1 MQKNLT
7 NGNITKSLLLFAIP
21 MILGNLLQQTYNNAD
36 TLIVGRFIGTH
47 ALAAVGSS
55 FSLMTFLTSIFL
67 GLCMGSGTV
76 FSIRFGQGET
86 EKMREDVFVSFVLI
100 AGITLTLNIV
110 VFLLLDPILHL
121 LQIPGEVY
129 AMMKDYLMVIFW
141 GIPAVFLYNYFASLL
156 RALGNSAVPLVFL
169 GISVVLN
176 ISFDLLFVIGFQ
188 WGIKGAAAATVLS
201 QYVSGVGIGIFA
213 MIKYP
218 YIWPNRAHMRVRKG
232 VLGEICH
239 FSLLTCVQQSVMNLG
254 ILMVQGI
261 VNSFGTAVMAA
272 FAAAVKID
280 SFAYMPVQDFGN
292 AFSTFIAQNHGAG
305 KTERIRLGV
314 KSAVLTAMGFSAAVS
329 VVVFLF
335 AEPLM
340 MIFVSAKETKILQ
353 IGVQYLRIEGSF
365 YFGIGLLFLLYGYYR
380 AVEKPGMSVVLTG
393 VSLGLRVLLAYVLS
407 SNPALGVIGIWVSV
421 PIGWILADL
430 TGAVYY
436 FYLKKKESGCGR
448 IRQS

>member
-21 MILGNLLQQTYNNAD
+21 MILGNLLQQTYNIVD

-100 AGITLTLNIV
+100 AGITLTLNVV

-129 AMMKDYLMVIFW
+129 AMMKDYLMVIFG

-156 RALGNSAVPLVFL
+156 RALGNSVVPLVFL

-188 WGIKGAAAATVLS
+188 WGIKGAAAATVMS
-201 QYVSGVGIGIFA
+201 QYVSGVGIGIFT

-218 YIWPNRAHMRVRKG
+218 YIWPNRTHMRVRKC

-292 AFSTFIAQNHGAG
+292 AFATFIAQNHGAG

-335 AEPLM
+335 AKPLM

-430 TGAVYY
+430 TGVVYY
-436 FYLKKKESGCGR
+436 FYLKKKESGRGR

>member
-21 MILGNLLQQTYNNAD
+21 MILGNLLQQTYNIVD

-100 AGITLTLNIV
+100 AGITLTLNVV

-188 WGIKGAAAATVLS
+188 WGIKGAAAATVIS
-201 QYVSGVGIGIFA
+201 QYVSGVGIGIFT

-218 YIWPNRAHMRVRKG
+218 YIWPNRAHMRVRKC

-292 AFSTFIAQNHGAG
+292 AFATFIAQNHGAG

-335 AEPLM
+335 AKPLM

-430 TGAVYY
+430 TGVVYY
-436 FYLKKKESGCGR
+436 FYLKKKESGRGG

>member
-21 MILGNLLQQTYNNAD
+21 MILGNLLQQTYNIVD

-100 AGITLTLNIV
+100 AGITLTLNVV

-169 GISVVLN
+169 GISAVLN

-188 WGIKGAAAATVLS
+188 WGIKGAAAATVMS
-201 QYVSGVGIGIFA
+201 QYVSGVGIGIFT

-218 YIWPNRAHMRVRKG
+218 YIWPNRTHMRVRKC

-335 AEPLM
+335 AKPLM

-430 TGAVYY
+430 TGVVYY
-436 FYLKKKESGCGR
+436 FYLKKKESGRGR

>member
-21 MILGNLLQQTYNNAD
+21 MILGNLLQQTYNIVD

-76 FSIRFGQGET
+76 FSIRFGQRET

-100 AGITLTLNIV
+100 AGITLTLNVV

-156 RALGNSAVPLVFL
+156 RALGNSVVPLVFL

-188 WGIKGAAAATVLS
+188 WGIKGAAAATVMS
-201 QYVSGVGIGIFA
+201 QYVSGVGIGIFT

-218 YIWPNRAHMRVRKG
+218 YIWPNRTHMRVRKC

-292 AFSTFIAQNHGAG
+292 AFATFIAQNHGAG

-335 AEPLM
+335 AKPLM

-430 TGAVYY
+430 TGVVYY
-436 FYLKKKESGCGR
+436 FYLKKKESGRGR